1 MHTSDLKRLTGAY
14 SDRNDTVEPNVR
26 RGQEKPQF
34 APGAAMYD
42 VFGRKD
48 AKFPFRFDQRAGP
61 FLHTKMAGL
70 VLTDDP
76 DYALQERVNK
86 RRVLSLFDCGENAM
100 LWHLSSL
107 FHSRSSP
114 TAPEPLPVPDA
125 CTEASYPATVALRM
139 AQIQP
144 EFTLSSLNSRSL
156 GLIRLLTLGRDAKIE
171 SSGAAGHSWE
181 TLHGP
186 PDGMRKQMRKT
197 VDAGVWGAI
206 TTQR

>member
-100 LWHLSSL
+100 LWHLQFTVPFPIFSNC
-107 FHSRSSP
+107 SR
-114 TAPEPLPVPDA
+114 TA
-125 CTEASYPATVALRM
+125 S
-139 AQIQP
+139 
-144 EFTLSSLNSRSL
+144 
-156 GLIRLLTLGRDAKIE
+156 
-171 SSGAAGHSWE
+171 SSGCVHRSVISGYCSAENGSNPARIHPFFPKLSQSGSHPTPHPRTRCE
-181 TLHGP
+181 N
-186 PDGMRKQMRKT
+186 R
-197 VDAGVWGAI
+197 V
-206 TTQR
+206 